1 MHSYSIDK
9 KIRTHISIALFVASI
24 AISMLLR
31 SILSPY
37 SDIITARLSS
47 LMITPVIEFI
57 SSTGVFPNFLE
68 AAVIFSL
75 LSFVFERWIWKLPP
89 VRFFHRIPDLNGHW
103 EGELFSSY
111 SEEAIHM
118 DLDIV
123 QTWSEIS
130 FRASFPKSTSSS
142 NTAAIHMEDSRGIS
156 IYFGFHNDSTDITS
170 GMQSYDGYNILTLD
184 DKDTLSARYF
194 NNRPSHRKTVKGGN
208 MGTFNLK
215 RKKR

>member
-1 MHSYSIDK
+1 
-9 KIRTHISIALFVASI
+9 
-24 AISMLLR
+24 MLLR
-31 SILSPY
+31 SILSLY

-47 LMITPVIEFI
+47 SMINPVIEFL
-57 SSTGVFPNFLE
+57 SSTGIFPNFLE

-89 VRFFHRIPDLNGHW
+89 VRFFHGIPDLNGHW

-142 NTAAIHMEDSRGIS
+142 NTAAIHMESVFILAFTMTVLIS
-156 IYFGFHNDSTDITS
+156 H
-170 GMQSYDGYNILTLD
+170 LEC
-184 DKDTLSARYF
+184 
-194 NNRPSHRKTVKGGN
+194 NRMTA
-208 MGTFNLK
+208 TIF
-215 RKKR
+215 

>member
-24 AISMLLR
+24 VISMLLR

-47 LMITPVIEFI
+47 SMINPVIEFL
-57 SSTGVFPNFLE
+57 SSTGIFPNFLE
-68 AAVIFSL
+68 AAVIFSV
-75 LSFVFERWIWKLPP
+75 LSFVFERWIWKLPL
-89 VRFFHRIPDLNGHW
+89 VRFFHKIPDLNGHW

-111 SEEAIHM
+111 SKEAIHM

-142 NTAAIHMEDSRGIS
+142 NTAAIHVEDNRGIS
-156 IYFGFHNDSTDITS
+156 IYFGFHNDSTDIAS
-170 GMQSYDGYNILTLD
+170 GMQSYYGYNILTLID
-184 DKDTLSARYF
+184 EDTLSARYF
-194 NNRPSHRKTVKGGN
+194 NNRPNQRKTVKGGN

>member
-9 KIRTHISIALFVASI
+9 KIRTYISIALFVASI
-24 AISMLLR
+24 ATSMLLR
-31 SILSPY
+31 SILSLH

-47 LMITPVIEFI
+47 FMINPVIEFL
-57 SSTGVFPNFLE
+57 SSTGIFPNFLE

-89 VRFFHRIPDLNGHW
+89 VRFFHGIPDLNGHW

-194 NNRPSHRKTVKGGN
+194 NNRPNHRRTVKGGN
-208 MGTFNLK
+208 MGSFNLK